1 MRGTLL
7 KVCTALALVA
17 TTVTA
22 ATAQDQRETA
32 GPSLGISFGFTADPE
47 NFLLAFEAPFG
58 VAPGVTVGPLLQ
70 LGLSDDWTIVA
81 PSANVRYAFDLSA
94 ASTPEVRRLSPFI
107 QGGLGFA
114 YLDRD
119 RSGRRDRDDTGFL
132 FNMGGGIEYFV
143 TEQFAVG
150 SSIMFNVLPDSVI
163 GENFFFSWQM
173 GSARFLF

>member
-1 MRGTLL
+1 MRGTLIRA
-7 KVCTALALVA
+7 CFALTLFA
-17 TTVTA
+17 VTA
-22 ATAQDQRETA
+22 AGAQEKRESV
-32 GPSLGISFGFTADPE
+32 GPSIGASIGFTADPGT
-47 NFLLAFEAPFG
+47 FLLALEAPFR
-58 VAPGVTVGPLLQ
+58 VAPHITVGPLLQ

-81 PSANVRYAFDLSA
+81 PTANVRYAFDLSS
-94 ASTPEVRRLSPFI
+94 ASSPGVRKLSPFI

-114 YLDRD
+114 YLERD
-119 RSGRRDRDDTGFL
+119 RNGRRDRDDTGFL

-150 SSIMFNVLPDSVI
+150 SSIMFNVMPDSVI